1 MTSLGTV
8 PQASC
13 TDRRLCAVMF
23 AGLTAGDVK
32 GERVNTVS
40 FILPLAE
47 IRYGID
53 GVHLRVTAL
62 VFLAQVLLRTSNWIR
77 RKHH

>member
-1 MTSLGTV
+1 
-8 PQASC
+8 
-13 TDRRLCAVMF
+13 MF
-23 AGLTAGDVK
+23 AGLTAEDVK

-53 GVHLRVTAL
+53 GLHHHLRVTAL
-62 VFLAQVLLRTSNWIR
+62 FLGASTIVHLNWVRENTINSYAGWVMMC
-77 RKHH
+77 RK